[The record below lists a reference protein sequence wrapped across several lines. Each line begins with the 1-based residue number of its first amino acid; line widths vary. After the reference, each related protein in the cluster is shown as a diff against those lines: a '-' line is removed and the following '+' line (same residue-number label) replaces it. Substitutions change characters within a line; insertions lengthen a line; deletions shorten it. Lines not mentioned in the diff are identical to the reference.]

1 MMAIFFA
8 GIACAAFGASGVFFF
23 KFWRASRD
31 PFFFYFTIACWLLAI
46 ERCAILALDRAPK
59 APEIGS
65 ESGIWVY
72 LIRLV
77 AFVVILIGVIQKNK
91 RGRAPR

>member
-1 MMAIFFA
+1 MTAVFFA
-8 GIACAAFGASGVFFF
+8 GIACAAFGASGVFFL

-31 PFFFYFTIACWLLAI
+31 PFFLHFTVACWLLAI
-46 ERCAILALDRAPK
+46 ERCAIIALDHVPRD
-59 APEIGS
+59 PELGS

-77 AFVVILIGVIQKNK
+77 AFVVILMGVIRKNQ
-91 RGRAPR
+91 RGRALR